1 MSFVA
6 FATRNRKEILRDPL
20 SMIFG
25 IGFPVVLILLLSF
38 MKQSIPGMS
47 DVFAIE
53 NFAPGMAVFG
63 LSFIALFSGMLMAG
77 DRSSSYLMRLF
88 ASPLTGFDYIMGYSF
103 PLLPFAMF
111 QCAVC
116 FLTAIIV
123 GLSVSVNILIAIIAL
138 IPVSLLFISIGL
150 LMGSVLSSNQMNGAG
165 AILTNGALWLSG
177 ALFPL
182 DTVGGAFKTVCY
194 ALPFAHSVDLVK
206 SALFGNYSSILSHVW
221 WVLGYA
227 AIIFIIAVILFK
239 KKMKG

>member
-6 FATRNRKEILRDPL
+6 FASRNRKEILRDPL

-25 IGFPVVLILLLSF
+25 IGFPVVLILLISF

-47 DVFAIE
+47 DIFAIE

-88 ASPLTGFDYIMGYSF
+88 SSPLTAFDYIAGYSF

-116 FLTAIIV
+116 FAAAIIV
-123 GLSVSVNILIAIIAL
+123 GLSFNINILVAIIGL
-138 IPVSLLFISIGL
+138 IPVALLFISIGL
-150 LMGSVLSSNQMNGAG
+150 LMGSALTSNQMNGAG

-182 DTVGGAFKTVCY
+182 DTIGGAFKSVCY
-194 ALPFAHSVDLVK
+194 VFPFAHAVDLVK
-206 SALFGNYSSILSHVW
+206 SALSGDYSSILPHLW